1 MPQIVSN
8 LPWLVIWVVVFF
20 GTELLL
26 SEEKFLRVLDPFV
39 ADLIGGDFLGPGPPC
54 VGTGDS

>member
-1 MPQIVSN
+1 MIKIVE
-8 LPWLVIWVVVFF
+8 
-20 GTELLL
+20 GKEA
-26 SEEKFLRVLDPFV
+26 EEKFLRVLDPFV

>member
-1 MPQIVSN
+1 MPAIVSN
-8 LPWLVIWVVVFF
+8 LPLACDLGGCLF

>member
-8 LPWLVIWVVVFF
+8 LPWLVIWVVVF
-20 GTELLL
+20 LVQ
-26 SEEKFLRVLDPFV
+26 SKFLRVLDPFV